1 MKILLH
7 AKNAF
12 GGVLLMNK
20 AFGQL
25 RVRSDVFSMAGFKE
39 EHVKTM
45 LVDFDRDIDGGDEF
59 IAVAGHMH
67 NPVTGEDRGYMYVQ
81 LTPYPW
87 TIYHMSMPNL
97 PFGFTAVQARG
108 AIVRSI

>member
-1 MKILLH
+1 MKIFLN

-12 GGVLLMNK
+12 GGVLLMSK

-25 RVRSDVFSMAGFKE
+25 RVPSNVFSMAGFKE

-45 LVDFDRDIDGGDEF
+45 LVDFDRDIDGGDKF
-59 IAVAGHMH
+59 VAVAGHMH
-67 NPVTGEDRGYMYVQ
+67 NPDTGEDRGYMYIQ

-108 AIVRSI
+108 SG